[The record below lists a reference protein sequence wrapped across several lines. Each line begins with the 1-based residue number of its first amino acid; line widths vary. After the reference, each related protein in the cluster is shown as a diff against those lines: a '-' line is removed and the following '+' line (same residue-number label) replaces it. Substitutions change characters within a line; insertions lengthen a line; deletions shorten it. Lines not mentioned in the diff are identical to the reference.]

1 MIIKRSPKVVG
12 IYRLTMKSG
21 SDNFRASAIQGVMKR
36 IKGKGIKVIVYEPT
50 LKEDNFFNSKVV
62 NDLNEFK
69 KLSDVIIVNRI
80 DDNIKD
86 VENKI
91 YTRDIF
97 ARD

>member
-1 MIIKRSPKVVG
+1 MKNII
-12 IYRLTMKSG
+12 RLTMKSG

-36 IKGKGIKVIVYEPT
+36 IKGKGIEVIVYELT
-50 LKEDNFFNSKVV
+50 LKEDNFFHSKVV

-69 KLSDVIIVNRI
+69 KLSDIIIVNRI

-97 ARD
+97 FRD

>member
-1 MIIKRSPKVVG
+1 MIIKRNPKVVG
-12 IYRLTMKSG
+12 IYRLTMKFG

-36 IKGKGIKVIVYEPT
+36 IKAKGIEVIVYELT

-69 KLSDVIIVNRI
+69 NISDVIIVNRI